1 MNNFGD
7 ILIWLALFALSVS
20 SAGYLVLCCK
30 KEYKAARM
38 IARIG
43 FVSFAAFMT
52 LASIHLMLLILNH
65 DFTYSYIVQYSSR
78 DLALE
83 YLISSFWA
91 GQEGSFLLWVLLGSW
106 LGLLLMFRA
115 RKMERHVM
123 LIYNL
128 SNIFL
133 TILLIKQSPFNRLL
147 FPPPDGQGL
156 NMLLQDPWMVIHP
169 PIVFLGYAA
178 FAVPFAYAITA
189 MWKREYDAWIKPALP
204 WTLFAFVTLGAGI
217 LIGGY
222 WSYKV
227 LGWGGYWA
235 WDPVENASLL
245 PWLLIIA
252 LIHGMVLQYKRKK
265 LYKTNLILAVSSFIL
280 IIYCTFLTRS
290 GILANFSVHSFADL
304 GITGWLVF
312 FILAFLII
320 SLGLFF
326 LRLKDMPLSKKRNN
340 INFFSREFGLISAI
354 ILLCVSTILI
364 GLGTSA
370 PLITRVLEKASKVS
384 AQYYVDTNLPLGVLI
399 AFLLSIVP
407 LMTWGKNSLSKLAPG
422 FISVIIC
429 ASVSGITTFVI
440 GYRGIGAL
448 LFSIFAGAASCVNLF
463 LAAQCIRKRIMIS
476 GAAIAHLGVGLMF
489 IGFVASSVY
498 DHSDKALLKQG
509 QTQNIM
515 GFGFTLNT
523 PEFLKEAKGFRLSLP
538 LNVKKGESQFAAF
551 PDIYSEPDRNGQT
564 KRFIHPHIQ
573 RGLLADLYISP
584 VNYDS
589 GKKEAGVNKQ
599 ILLKKGD
606 TIQLQDYELKF
617 TGFEVLS
624 MMGAAVSEDKDMAVG
639 ANILV
644 SYKGGDPVNLK
655 PVIIM
660 GRTKSPSGSVKLPG
674 PRDTHI
680 VLAGIDATTKSISL
694 IYHERLY
701 EAAKDDESSLPSILI
716 DVSVKPGMTLLWA
729 GVFLLL
735 SGGGIAN
742 IRRCFGLRQQ
752 VVINGYI

>member
-7 ILIWLALFALSVS
+7 ILIWLALCALSVS
-20 SAGYLVLCCK
+20 SAGYLVLCF
-30 KEYKAARM
+30 KEEHKAARM
-38 IARIG
+38 AARIG

-52 LASIHLMLLILNH
+52 IASIHLMLLILNH

-78 DLALE
+78 DLSLE

-115 RKMERHVM
+115 RKMEQHVM

-128 SNIFL
+128 NNIFL

-147 FPPPDGQGL
+147 FSPPDGQGL

-178 FAVPFAYAITA
+178 FAVPFAYAVTA
-189 MWKREYDAWIKPALP
+189 MWKREYDAWIKPTLP

-217 LIGGY
+217 IIGGY

-252 LIHGMVLQYKRKK
+252 LIHGMLLQNKRKK

-290 GILANFSVHSFADL
+290 GVLADFSVHSFADL

-320 SLGLFF
+320 SFGLFF
-326 LRLKDMPLSKKRNN
+326 LRLKDMPASKKGDK
-340 INFFSREFGLISAI
+340 INFLSREFGLISAI

-370 PLITRVLEKASKVS
+370 PLITRALEKASKVS
-384 AQYYVDTNLPLGVLI
+384 TQYYVDTTLPLGILI
-399 AFLLSIVP
+399 AFVLSIFP
-407 LMTWGKNSLSKLAPG
+407 LMTWGKNSFSKLTPRLI
-422 FISVIIC
+422 FVIVC
-429 ASVSGITTFVI
+429 ASVSGIITLVS
-440 GYRGIGAL
+440 GYRGIGVL
-448 LFSIFAGAASCVNLF
+448 LFSLFAGAATCINFF
-463 LAAQCIRKRIMIS
+463 LAAQLIRKKITFS

-509 QTQNIM
+509 QAQNIM
-515 GFGFTLNT
+515 GYEFTLNT
-523 PEFLKEAKGFRLSLP
+523 PEFLKEGKGIRLSLP
-538 LNVKKGESQFAAF
+538 LNVKKGESQFAAL
-551 PDIYSEPDRNGQT
+551 PDIYAEPGRNGQT
-564 KRFIHPHIQ
+564 NRFIHPHIQ
-573 RGLLADLYISP
+573 RGLLADLYIAP

-589 GKKEAGVNKQ
+589 GKKEAGFNKQ

-606 TIQLQDYELKF
+606 TIQLKDYELTF
-617 TGFEVLS
+617 TGFEVSS
-624 MMGAAVSEDKDMAVG
+624 MMGAADSEDKDMAVST
-639 ANILV
+639 NILA
-644 SYKGGDPVNLK
+644 SYKGGDPVTLK

-660 GRTKSPSGSVKLPG
+660 GRTTSPSGNVKLPG
-674 PRDTHI
+674 PREAY
-680 VLAGIDATTKSISL
+680 LALSRIDATTKSISL
-694 IYHERLY
+694 IYHEHPQDA
-701 EAAKDDESSLPSILI
+701 ESEEDAATLAFLLM

-735 SGGGIAN
+735 LGGSIAN
-742 IRRCFGLRQQ
+742 VRRC
-752 VVINGYI
+752 

>member
-7 ILIWLALFALSVS
+7 ILIWLALFALFVS
-20 SAGYLVLCCK
+20 SAGYLVLCRK
-30 KEYKAARM
+30 NEHKAAQM
-38 IARIG
+38 AARTG

-52 LASIHLMLLILNH
+52 IASIHLMLLILNH

-115 RKMERHVM
+115 RKMEEYVM

-128 SNIFL
+128 NNIFL
-133 TILLIKQSPFNRLL
+133 TILLIKQSPFNQLP
-147 FPPPDGQGL
+147 FPLPDGQGL

-178 FAVPFAYAITA
+178 FAVPFAYAVTA
-189 MWKREYDAWIKPALP
+189 MWKREYDTWIKPTLP

-217 LIGGY
+217 IIGGY

-252 LIHGMVLQYKRKK
+252 LVHGMVLQNKRKK

-290 GILANFSVHSFADL
+290 GVLANFSVHSFVDL

-326 LRLKDMPLSKKRNN
+326 FRLKDMSLLKKGNN
-340 INFFSREFGLISAI
+340 IYFFSREFGLISAI

-384 AQYYVDTNLPLGVLI
+384 MQYYIDTNLPLGVLI

-407 LMTWGKNSLSKLAPG
+407 LMTWGKNSFSKLTPG
-422 FISVIIC
+422 LISVIVC
-429 ASVSGITTFVI
+429 ASVSGIITFVS
-440 GYRGIGAL
+440 GYHGIGVL
-448 LFSIFAGAASCVNLF
+448 LFSMFAGSATCINLF
-463 LAAQCIRKRIMIS
+463 LAAQLIRKKITIS

-498 DHSDKALLKQG
+498 DHSDKTLLKQG
-509 QTQNIM
+509 QAQNIM
-515 GFGFTLNT
+515 GYEFTFSA
-523 PEFLKEAKGFRLSLP
+523 PEFLKEGKGFRLNLP
-538 LNVKKGESQFAAF
+538 LNVKKGESQFTAL
-551 PDIYSEPDRNGQT
+551 PDIYSEPGRNGQT
-564 KRFIHPHIQ
+564 NRFIHPHIQ
-573 RGLLADLYISP
+573 SGLLADLYIAP
-584 VNYDS
+584 VNYES
-589 GKKEAGVNKQ
+589 GKNEAGFNKQ
-599 ILLKKGD
+599 ILLKKGN
-606 TIQLQDYELKF
+606 TIKLQDYELTF
-617 TGFEVLS
+617 TGFEVSS
-624 MMGAAVSEDKDMAVG
+624 MMGAANSEDKDMAVG

-644 SYKGGDPVNLK
+644 SYKGGNSVNLK

-674 PRDTHI
+674 PRDAHI
-680 VLAGIDATTKSISL
+680 ILARIDATTKSINL
-694 IYHERLY
+694 IYHERLDEGAK
-701 EAAKDDESSLPSILI
+701 EAESLPSILI
-716 DVSVKPGMTLLWA
+716 DVSIKPGMTLLWA

-735 SGGGIAN
+735 LGGSIA
-742 IRRCFGLRQQ
+742 IVRRRF
-752 VVINGYI
+752 

>member
-1 MNNFGD
+1 MNNFGEL
-7 ILIWLALFALSVS
+7 LIWLALFALSVS
-20 SAGYLVLCCK
+20 SAGYLVLCRK
-30 KEYKAARM
+30 KEHKAARM
-38 IARIG
+38 AARIG

-52 LASIHLMLLILNH
+52 IASIHLMLLILNH

-78 DLALE
+78 DLKLA

-115 RKMERHVM
+115 RNMEKHVM
-123 LIYNL
+123 LVYNL
-128 SNIFL
+128 NNIFL
-133 TILLIKQSPFNRLL
+133 TILLIKQSPFKILL
-147 FPPPDGQGL
+147 FPPHDGLGL

-178 FAVPFAYAITA
+178 FAVPFAYAVTA
-189 MWKREYDAWIKPALP
+189 LWKREYDAWIKPAMP

-217 LIGGY
+217 IIGGY

-265 LYKTNLILAVSSFIL
+265 LHKTNLILAVFSFIL

-290 GILANFSVHSFADL
+290 GVLSDFSVHSFVDL

-312 FILAFLII
+312 FMLAFLII
-320 SLGLFF
+320 SLVLFF
-326 LRLKDMPLSKKRNN
+326 LRLKDMPLSKKGNN

-370 PLITRVLEKASKVS
+370 PLITRLLEKASKVS
-384 AQYYVDTNLPLGVLI
+384 TQYYVDTTLPLGILM

-407 LMTWGKNSLSKLAPG
+407 LMTWGKNRFSKLMPG
-422 FISVIIC
+422 LISVIVC
-429 ASVSGITTFVI
+429 ASVSGIITLVS
-440 GYRGIGAL
+440 GYRGIGVL
-448 LFSIFAGAASCVNLF
+448 LFSMFAGAAACINLF
-463 LAAQCIRKRIMIS
+463 FAAKLIRKKITIS
-476 GAAIAHLGVGLMF
+476 GAAVAHLGVGLMF

-498 DHSDKALLKQG
+498 DRSDKALLKQG
-509 QTQNIM
+509 QAQNIM
-515 GFGFTLNT
+515 GYEFTFSA
-523 PEFLKEAKGFRLSLP
+523 PEFLKEGKGFRLRLP
-538 LNVKKGESQFAAF
+538 LEVKKGESQFAAL
-551 PDIYSEPDRNGQT
+551 PDIYSEPGRNGQIN
-564 KRFIHPHIQ
+564 RFIHPHIQ
-573 RGLLADLYISP
+573 RGLLADLYIAP
-584 VNYDS
+584 VNYDP
-589 GKKEAGVNKQ
+589 GKKKAGFNKQ

-606 TIQLQDYELKF
+606 TIQLQDYELTF
-617 TGFEVLS
+617 TGFEVSS
-624 MMGAAVSEDKDMAVG
+624 MMGAADSKDKDMAVG

-674 PRDTHI
+674 PREAYI
-680 VLAGIDATTKSISL
+680 VLARIDATTKSISL
-694 IYHERLY
+694 IYHELM
-701 EAAKDDESSLPSILI
+701 EASAKDAELSLPSILI
-716 DVSVKPGMTLLWA
+716 DVSIKPGMTLLWA

-735 SGGGIAN
+735 LGGSIAN
-742 IRRCFGLRQQ
+742 VRRC
-752 VVINGYI
+752 

>member
-1 MNNFGD
+1 MDNFGD
-7 ILIWLALFALSVS
+7 ILIWLALFALFVS
-20 SAGYLVLCCK
+20 SAGYLWLCR
-30 KEYKAARM
+30 KEEHKAARM
-38 IARIG
+38 VARTG

-52 LASIHLMLLILNH
+52 IASIHLMLLILNH
-65 DFTYSYIVQYSSR
+65 DFTYSYVAQYSSR
-78 DLALE
+78 DLSLE

-91 GQEGSFLLWVLLGSW
+91 GQAGSFLLWVLLGSW
-106 LGLLLMFRA
+106 IGLLLIFKA
-115 RKMERHVM
+115 RKMEQHVM

-128 SNIFL
+128 NN
-133 TILLIKQSPFNRLL
+133 ILLIKQSPFNRLL

-178 FAVPFAYAITA
+178 FAVPFAYAVTA
-189 MWKREYDAWIKPALP
+189 LWKREYDAWIKPTLP
-204 WTLFAFVTLGAGI
+204 WALFSFVTLGAGI
-217 LIGGY
+217 IIGGY

-245 PWLLIIA
+245 PWLIIIA

-290 GILANFSVHSFADL
+290 GVLADFSVHSFVDL

-326 LRLKDMPLSKKRNN
+326 LRLKDMPLSKKGNN

-354 ILLCVSTILI
+354 ILLCVATILI

-370 PLITRVLEKASKVS
+370 PLITRLLEKASKVS
-384 AQYYVDTNLPLGVLI
+384 MQYYVDTTLPLGVLM

-407 LMTWGKNSLSKLAPG
+407 LMTWGKNSFSKLAPG
-422 FISVIIC
+422 LISVIVC
-429 ASVSGITTFVI
+429 ASVSGIIALVS
-440 GYRGIGAL
+440 GYHGIGVL
-448 LFSIFAGAASCVNLF
+448 LFSVFAGAAACINLF
-463 LAAQCIRKRIMIS
+463 FAAQLIRKKITIS

-498 DHSDKALLKQG
+498 DRSDKALLKQG
-509 QTQNIM
+509 QAQDIM
-515 GFGFTLNT
+515 GYEFTFSA
-523 PEFLKEAKGFRLSLP
+523 PEFLKEGNGFRLRLP
-538 LNVKKGESQFAAF
+538 LEVKKGESQFAAL
-551 PDIYSEPDRNGQT
+551 PDIYSEPGRNGQT
-564 KRFIHPHIQ
+564 NRFIHPHIQ
-573 RGLLADLYISP
+573 RGLLADLYIAP
-584 VNYDS
+584 VSYDP
-589 GKKEAGVNKQ
+589 GKKEAGFNKQ

-606 TIQLQDYELKF
+606 TIQLQGYELTF
-617 TGFEVLS
+617 TGFEVSS
-624 MMGAAVSEDKDMAVG
+624 MMGAADSKNKDMTVG

-660 GRTKSPSGSVKLPG
+660 GRCLIQGRRSCKPETGNNHG
-674 PRDTHI
+674 PD
-680 VLAGIDATTKSISL
+680 K
-694 IYHERLY
+694 
-701 EAAKDDESSLPSILI
+701 
-716 DVSVKPGMTLLWA
+716 KP
-729 GVFLLL
+729 V
-735 SGGGIAN
+735 
-742 IRRCFGLRQQ
+742 R
-752 VVINGYI
+752 

>member
-20 SAGYLVLCCK
+20 SAGYIVLCRK
-30 KEYKAARM
+30 KEHKAATM
-38 IARIG
+38 AARIG

-52 LASIHLMLLILNH
+52 IASIHLMLLILNH

-115 RKMERHVM
+115 RKMEQHVM

-128 SNIFL
+128 NNIFL

-178 FAVPFAYAITA
+178 FAVPFAYAVTA
-189 MWKREYDAWIKPALP
+189 MWKRKYDAWIKPTLP
-204 WTLFAFVTLGAGI
+204 WTLFALVTLGAGI
-217 LIGGY
+217 IIGGY

-252 LIHGMVLQYKRKK
+252 LIHGMLLQYKRKK
-265 LYKTNLILAVSSFIL
+265 LYKTNFILAVSSFIL

-290 GILANFSVHSFADL
+290 GVLADFSVHSFVDL

-326 LRLKDMPLSKKRNN
+326 LRLKDMPLSKKGNN

-354 ILLCVSTILI
+354 ILLCVATILI

-370 PLITRVLEKASKVS
+370 PLITRLLEKASKVS
-384 AQYYVDTNLPLGVLI
+384 MQYYVDTTLPLGVLM

-407 LMTWGKNSLSKLAPG
+407 LMTWGKNSFSKLAPG
-422 FISVIIC
+422 LISVIIC
-429 ASVSGITTFVI
+429 ASVSGIITLVS
-440 GYRGIGAL
+440 GYHGIGAL
-448 LFSIFAGAASCVNLF
+448 LFSLFAGAAVCINLF
-463 LAAQCIRKRIMIS
+463 LAAQFIRKKITLS

-498 DHSDKALLKQG
+498 DHSDKTLLKQG
-509 QTQNIM
+509 QAQNIM
-515 GFGFTLNT
+515 GYEFTLNT
-523 PEFLKEAKGFRLSLP
+523 PEFLKEGKGFRLSLP
-538 LNVKKGESQFAAF
+538 LNVKKGESQFAAL
-551 PDIYSEPDRNGQT
+551 PDIYAEPGRNGQT
-564 KRFIHPHIQ
+564 NRFIHPHIQ
-573 RGLLADLYISP
+573 RGLLADLYIAP

-589 GKKEAGVNKQ
+589 GKKEAGFNKQ

-606 TIQLQDYELKF
+606 TIQLQDYELTF
-617 TGFEVLS
+617 TGFEVSS
-624 MMGAAVSEDKDMAVG
+624 MMGAADSEDKDMAVG
-639 ANILV
+639 ANILA
-644 SYKGGDPVNLK
+644 SYKGRDPVNLK

-660 GRTKSPSGSVKLPG
+660 GQTTSPSGNVKLPG
-674 PRDTHI
+674 PKEACLTLSR
-680 VLAGIDATTKSISL
+680 IDATTKSISL
-694 IYHERLY
+694 VYHEHPD
-701 EAAKDDESSLPSILI
+701 AAPEEDAATLASLLM

-735 SGGGIAN
+735 LGGSIAN
-742 IRRCFGLRQQ
+742 VRRCSDF
-752 VVINGYI
+752 